1 MRQTKVLEAWVEQRA
16 AEADGLQAIGPT
28 LYVGDRP
35 VACWLDRADET
46 GAQIALYALRMGR
59 SWLQIKLNEAVD
71 AVRGTSLSVP
81 CPLPSPTVAQ
91 HAENIDH
98 LVGAW
103 RHSIA
108 TTARSTRYAWG
119 NFQGAQRRAA
129 LAKLYAWAFDLPEPE
144 LKVSREVLW
153 RARRNA
159 AASRR
164 RIKEAGPSRD
174 ILRALWRGGRDLR
187 PISLGPGPVMLRL
200 SSDGQTIET
209 SEGEKAAI
217 STVPAALLW
226 GLACE
231 CRQQQRPLI
240 WRIVSERPRIG
251 RWSVQMVCADGSLQ
265 IGCHGVSFAEIA
277 RLAVTLNLR

>member
-1 MRQTKVLEAWVEQRA
+1 MRQTEVLEAWVEQRSA
-16 AEADGLQAIGPT
+16 AADGLQAIGPT

-59 SWLQIKLNEAVD
+59 SWLQSNIDQAVH
-71 AVRGTSLSVP
+71 AVRGTSLRVP
-81 CPLPSPTVAQ
+81 CPLPSPTLVQ
-91 HAENIDH
+91 HAENIKH
-98 LVGAW
+98 LVGGW
-103 RHSIA
+103 QQSIA

-119 NFQGAQRRAA
+119 NFQGAQRKAA
-129 LAKLYAWAFDLPEPE
+129 LAKLYTWAFDLPEPRFN
-144 LKVSREVLW
+144 VSRDELS

-159 AASRR
+159 VASRR
-164 RIKEAGPSRD
+164 ESKDARPSLD

-187 PISLGPGPVMLRL
+187 HVFLGPVMLRL

-209 SEGEKAAI
+209 SEGEKVAI
-217 STVPAALLW
+217 SDVPAALLW

-231 CRQQQRPLI
+231 CRQQRRPLI

-251 RWSVQMVCADGSLQ
+251 RWSVQRICADGSMQ

-277 RLAVTLNLR
+277 RLAVTLNLK